1 MIPVVGIGV
10 RALKWAFP
18 EASDALDTMH
28 GVYRTWRVAAALKQ
42 RDDGDGD
49 GDGDAGQDAE

>member
-1 MIPVVGIGV
+1 M
-10 RALKWAFP
+10 KWAFP